1 MRTGGAAV
9 LRTAASGHWRER
21 RPGTRRKRSF
31 LLPSGLPLE
40 WKTGT
45 GWTEE
50 EESRGGRVEVVV
62 ELLEDWVTRLNFVTC
77 VLELLEVMELQAHL
91 EVMEHLEHQAVTVV
105 LVEVVHLAHL
115 ELQVNLAL
123 LVVTGVNQILVVVL
137 LVVLWQDLN
146 IPSSLMEVTLE

>member
-1 MRTGGAAV
+1 M
-9 LRTAASGHWRER
+9 LRTATSGHWRER

-31 LLPSGLPLE
+31 LLPSGLPFE

-77 VLELLEVMELQAHL
+77 VMELLEV
-91 EVMEHLEHQAVTVV
+91 TVV
-105 LVEVVHLAHL
+105 VGLDVGVVLAIVEVV
-115 ELQVNLAL
+115 VNFS
-123 LVVTGVNQILVVVL
+123 IFS
-137 LVVLWQDLN
+137 
-146 IPSSLMEVTLE
+146 SSLNRFLAWRVKLGDRK

>member
-1 MRTGGAAV
+1 M

-31 LLPSGLPLE
+31 LLPSGLPFE

-77 VLELLEVMELQAHL
+77 VLELLEV
-91 EVMEHLEHQAVTVV
+91 TVV
-105 LVEVVHLAHL
+105 VGLDVGVVLAIVKVVVVVFCVVLAIVEVV
-115 ELQVNLAL
+115 VNFS
-123 LVVTGVNQILVVVL
+123 IFS
-137 LVVLWQDLN
+137 
-146 IPSSLMEVTLE
+146 SSLNRFLAWRVKLGDWK

>member
-1 MRTGGAAV
+1 M

-31 LLPSGLPLE
+31 LLPSGLPFE

-77 VLELLEVMELQAHL
+77 VLELLEV
-91 EVMEHLEHQAVTVV
+91 TVV
-105 LVEVVHLAHL
+105 VGLDVGVVLAIVKVVVVVFCVVLAIVEVV
-115 ELQVNLAL
+115 
-123 LVVTGVNQILVVVL
+123 VVFSILS
-137 LVVLWQDLN
+137 
-146 IPSSLMEVTLE
+146 SSLNRFLAWRVKLGDWK

>member
-1 MRTGGAAV
+1 M
-9 LRTAASGHWRER
+9 GHWREW

-31 LLPSGLPLE
+31 LLPSGLLFE

-77 VLELLEVMELQAHL
+77 VLELLEV
-91 EVMEHLEHQAVTVV
+91 TVV
-105 LVEVVHLAHL
+105 VGLDVGVVLAIVKVVVVIFCVVLAIVEVV
-115 ELQVNLAL
+115 VNFS
-123 LVVTGVNQILVVVL
+123 IFS
-137 LVVLWQDLN
+137 
-146 IPSSLMEVTLE
+146 SSLNRFLAWRMKLGDWK

>member
-1 MRTGGAAV
+1 M

-31 LLPSGLPLE
+31 LLPSGLPFE

-62 ELLEDWVTRLNFVTC
+62 E
-77 VLELLEVMELQAHL
+77 
-91 EVMEHLEHQAVTVV
+91 VTVV
-105 LVEVVHLAHL
+105 VGLDVGVVLAIVEVV
-115 ELQVNLAL
+115 VNFS
-123 LVVTGVNQILVVVL
+123 IFS
-137 LVVLWQDLN
+137 
-146 IPSSLMEVTLE
+146 SSLNRFLAWRVKLGDRK

>member
-1 MRTGGAAV
+1 M

-31 LLPSGLPLE
+31 LLPSGLPFE

-62 ELLEDWVTRLNFVTC
+62 E
-77 VLELLEVMELQAHL
+77 
-91 EVMEHLEHQAVTVV
+91 VTVV
-105 LVEVVHLAHL
+105 VGLDVGVVLAIVKVVVVVFCIVLAIVEVV
-115 ELQVNLAL
+115 
-123 LVVTGVNQILVVVL
+123 VVFSILS
-137 LVVLWQDLN
+137 
-146 IPSSLMEVTLE
+146 SSLNRFLAWRVKLGDWK

>member
-1 MRTGGAAV
+1 M
-9 LRTAASGHWRER
+9 LRTATSGHWRER

-31 LLPSGLPLE
+31 LLPSGLPFE

-77 VLELLEVMELQAHL
+77 VLELLEV
-91 EVMEHLEHQAVTVV
+91 TVV
-105 LVEVVHLAHL
+105 VGLDVGVVLAI
-115 ELQVNLAL
+115 VK
-123 LVVTGVNQILVVVL
+123 VVVVVFC
-137 LVVLWQDLN
+137 VVLAIVEMVVN
-146 IPSSLMEVTLE
+146 FSIFSSSLNRFLAWRVKLGDWK